1 MLLQAEVEEQNRLLC
16 KAACDILCQATA
28 GCDKLKFVHIG
39 EKSVCLEHSQFH
51 SMLKYVYFEFV
62 YAVGCVLIIMSVT
75 FFRVEQ
81 VNKDSIETFF
91 NNHISFMRDTF
102 GVLLFLYTVMHSK
115 VKKN

>member
-1 MLLQAEVEEQNRLLC
+1 MLQQVEVEEQNRLLC

-28 GCDKLKFVHIG
+28 GCDKLKFVHID

-51 SMLKYVYFEFV
+51 SKLKYVP
-62 YAVGCVLIIMSVT
+62 VLQLFLCQWTYTENYVDC

-115 VKKN
+115 VK